1 MQTLEAASET
11 RNTATLKLITTGRI
25 TGLPHIAELRYTH
38 LSGSFFVL
46 ASSANSDWVLNA
58 LTSERCK
65 VKIGELVYDAEPS
78 TASSLEKEQIL
89 RNCRRKYGSRIF
101 DQWYKNTEAC
111 LRLDPVGPPSFRG
124 AVRGENETLVSFP
137 EWRSR
142 GNNYQQSVQDAF
154 DSASEEYDYTISH
167 NYINSWIRKRSI
179 NELHK
184 IGRPSDVLLEIGCGT
199 GSEAIQISRQVRGII
214 ATDISEKMLDLLRKK
229 VQAKRLGRKIIAA
242 KARASEISSV
252 KDLLPRGRV
261 RVAYSFNGALNC
273 ESEIDKVPCELS
285 KVVEKDGYFLCS
297 IRNTLCLSE
306 ALSHSLVLQFDKM
319 STRKG
324 QPTMVSVGGMDIPS
338 IYYSATR
345 LAQLFRPHFQVKKMI
360 GLPAFLPPAYLSNYY
375 LQTGK
380 ARIVLEKLEFVLGH
394 WFPFNRLGD
403 QTLFV
408 FQRA

>member
-1 MQTLEAASET
+1 MQTLETPSET
-11 RNTATLKLITTGRI
+11 RQATTLKLITTGRV
-25 TGLPHIAELRYTH
+25 TGLPHIAELRYTY
-38 LSGSFFVL
+38 LDGSFFVL
-46 ASSANSDWVLNA
+46 ASSADSDWVLNA
-58 LTSERCK
+58 LTSGKCK
-65 VKIGELVYDAEPS
+65 VKIGEQVYHVGSS
-78 TASSLEKEQIL
+78 TATFLEKKRVLEK
-89 RNCRRKYGSRIF
+89 CRRKYGSRVF
-101 DQWYKNTEAC
+101 DQWYKNTQAC
-111 LRLDPVGPPSFRG
+111 LRLDPIGPPSIRG
-124 AVRGENETLVSFP
+124 AARGENETLVSFP

-142 GNNYQQSVQDAF
+142 GDNYHQSVQDAF
-154 DSASEEYDYTISH
+154 DSASEEYDYTINH

-179 NELHK
+179 NELHR
-184 IGRPSDVLLEIGCGT
+184 IARPNDVLLEIGCGT
-199 GSEAIQISRQVRGII
+199 GSEAIQVSKHVEGIV

-252 KDLLPRGRV
+252 KDLLPGGRV

-285 KVVEKDGYFLCS
+285 KVVEQDGYFLCS

-319 STRKG
+319 STRKD

-338 IYYSATR
+338 IYYSPTR

-394 WFPFNRLGD
+394 WFPLNRLGD

>member
-1 MQTLEAASET
+1 MQTLEIPSET
-11 RNTATLKLITTGRI
+11 TQGATLKLITTGRN
-25 TGLPHIAELRYTH
+25 TGLPHIAELRYAH
-38 LSGSFFVL
+38 LDGSFFVL

-58 LTSERCK
+58 FASGKCK
-65 VKIGELVYDAEPS
+65 IKIGEQVYHVESS
-78 TASSLEKEQIL
+78 TANSLEKERVL
-89 RNCRRKYGSRIF
+89 ENCRKKYGSRIF
-101 DQWYKNTEAC
+101 DQWYKNTQAC
-111 LRLDPVGPPSFRG
+111 LRLDPVGPSSTRG
-124 AVRGENETLVSFP
+124 AARGENETLLTFP

-142 GNNYQQSVQDAF
+142 GNNYHQSVQDAF

-179 NELHK
+179 NELHR
-184 IGRPSDVLLEIGCGT
+184 IARPSDVLLEIGCGT
-199 GSEAIQISRQVRGII
+199 GSEAIQISKQVKGIV

-229 VQAKRLGRKIIAA
+229 VQARRLGRKIIAS
-242 KARASEISSV
+242 KAGAAEISSV
-252 KDLLPRGRV
+252 KDLLPGGRV

-273 ESEIDKVPCELS
+273 EPDIDKVPCELS
-285 KVVEKDGYFLCS
+285 RVVEGEGYFLCS

-306 ALSHSLVLQFDKM
+306 ALSHSLVFQFDKL
-319 STRKG
+319 STRKD

-338 IYYSATR
+338 IYYSPTR
-345 LAQLFRPHFQVKKMI
+345 FARLFRPHFRVKKVI

-380 ARIVLEKLEFVLGH
+380 VRVVLEKLEFVLGH
-394 WFPFNRLGD
+394 RFPFNRLGD